1 MDGRA
6 QQPEDFATAFESA
19 FGRLQVVLEM
29 ACAGEGPWTM
39 RAAEAIR
46 GALEFAA
53 AEPDAANVLT
63 NAPLAEGGDAI
74 QRYERL
80 MNYLAGLLEG
90 GRAES
95 PHGAELPPTTERS
108 IAGGVAAIVGSRVDR
123 GKQDELLG
131 LIIRA
136 PPVRAHALPGH
147 RRGQADRLGR
157 RRLAAQPARAI
168 ASPPAWTSR

>member
-1 MDGRA
+1 MEGRA
-6 QQPEDFATAFESA
+6 QQPENFAAAFETA
-19 FGRLQVVLEM
+19 FGRLQVVLET
-29 ACAGEGPWTM
+29 ACAGEGQWSE

-63 NAPLAEGGDAI
+63 NEPLAEGVDGI

-95 PHGAELPPTTERS
+95 PHGDVLPPNTERS
-108 IAGGVAAIVGSRVDR
+108 IAGGVATIVGNRVGR
-123 GKQDELLG
+123 
-131 LIIRA
+131 
-136 PPVRAHALPGH
+136 
-147 RRGQADRLGR
+147 GR
-157 RRLAAQPARAI
+157 REEIVELTPEIVQFVLTPYFGTGEARRI
-168 ASPPAWTSR
+168 ASADWPRSQPER